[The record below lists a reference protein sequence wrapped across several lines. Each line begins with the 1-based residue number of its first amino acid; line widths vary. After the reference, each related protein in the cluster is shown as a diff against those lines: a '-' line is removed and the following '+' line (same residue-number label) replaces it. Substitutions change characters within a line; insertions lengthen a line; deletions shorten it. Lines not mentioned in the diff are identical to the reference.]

1 MNVRD
6 LKYEIAALQIKI
18 NEIQS
23 LCSHP
28 EPCVTKVHKA
38 NTGNYDPTQDCY
50 WTEFTCSL
58 CEKHWTEE
66 GSK

>member
-6 LKYEIAALQIKI
+6 LKFEIAALVSKI
-18 NEIQS
+18 AEIQS

-28 EPCVTKVHKA
+28 SPCVTKEHKA
-38 NTGNYDPTQDCY
+38 NTGNYDPTQECF
-50 WTEFTCSL
+50 WTEFRCEL
-58 CEKHWTEE
+58 CEKTWTEE